1 MPKDLMLNVYNHNV
15 TMAIIEISTIYD
27 KNQMDVIQY
36 EFLSEIKMFKFR
48 TIKFSANHY
57 TAMQLNKVMYL

>member
-1 MPKDLMLNVYNHNV
+1 MPNDLLLNVYNHNV

-36 EFLSEIKMFKFR
+36 EFLSEI
-48 TIKFSANHY
+48 
-57 TAMQLNKVMYL
+57 